1 MSYGGQ
7 VTLSYRTAC
16 KKVQLNMQLI
26 ENMPEMKWKGK
37 IFSAKKNH
45 MIFSTGLLDENFFF
59 FLFRPQL
66 IFPFETFQKLPFQ
79 VQQWK
84 MENPRSYRVKIEK
97 LPFWDKP
104 YGKLKIRAVQVRNN
118 NISFQARRASE
129 AHASQSRIE
138 LNVDHSIIPLRC
150 NGCFPIWV
158 VISHPHMTV

>member
-59 FLFRPQL
+59 SFLGNFL
-66 IFPFETFQKLPFQ
+66 
-79 VQQWK
+79 
-84 MENPRSYRVKIEK
+84 
-97 LPFWDKP
+97 
-104 YGKLKIRAVQVRNN
+104 A
-118 NISFQARRASE
+118 
-129 AHASQSRIE
+129 
-138 LNVDHSIIPLRC
+138 
-150 NGCFPIWV
+150 
-158 VISHPHMTV
+158 